1 MFELMGAFLW
11 LLITGVAS
19 IAGYITVKRF
29 VQNRLRFVDA
39 VHKRHVPL
47 LAGAAAAGVALP
59 VVATLP
65 IISLGTALLF
75 GIGVGTGVAAGRREL
90 KQLPGA

>member
-1 MFELMGAFLW
+1 MFELIGAFLW

-19 IAGYITVKRF
+19 IAGYIATKRF

-47 LAGAAAAGVALP
+47 LAGALATGVALP
-59 VVATLP
+59 VVGLLP
-65 IISLGTALLF
+65 IVGFPSAVIF
-75 GIGVGTGVAAGRREL
+75 GIGIGAGAAAGRREL
-90 KQLPGA
+90 KRLPGA